1 MLKKLLLFVAFCALG
16 SLAPAAR
23 AQDATAAVT
32 TAVEK
37 LRVAMVTPNE
47 AALKALVA
55 DDLSYGHSDGHLN
68 TKDVFISDLMTGVS
82 HFLSI
87 ELTEQTVRVV
97 GDCAIVRHILSGATH
112 DQGKPEGT
120 VKLKVLM
127 VWQNQGGEWKL
138 LARQAVRI

>member
-1 MLKKLLLFVAFCALG
+1 MLKKLLLFVVFCALG

>member
-1 MLKKLLLFVAFCALG
+1 MFNKLLLIVAFCAFG
-16 SLAPAAR
+16 AMAQPAC

-37 LRVAMVTPNE
+37 LRVAMVNPD
-47 AALKALVA
+47 KAVLSGLVA
-55 DDLSYGHSDGHLN
+55 EELSYGHSDGNLN
-68 TKDVFISDLMTGVS
+68 TKDVFISDLLEGVS

-87 ELTEQTVRVV
+87 DLTEQTVRVV

-112 DQGKPEGT
+112 DKGKPEGT

-127 VWQNQGGEWKL
+127 IWQNQGGEWKL

>member
-1 MLKKLLLFVAFCALG
+1 MLKKILLFVAFCVLG

-23 AQDATAAVT
+23 AQDATVAVT
-32 TAVEK
+32 AAVEK

-47 AALKALVA
+47 ASLKALVA

-87 ELTEQTVRVV
+87 DLTEQTVKVV
-97 GDCAIVRHILSGATH
+97 GDAAIVRHILSGATH

-120 VKLKVLM
+120 VKLKVLL
-127 VWQNQGGEWKL
+127 VWQKQGGEWKL

>member
-1 MLKKLLLFVAFCALG
+1 MLKKILLCVAFCALG

-37 LRVAMVTPNE
+37 LRVAMVTPNA

-97 GDCAIVRHILSGATH
+97 GDCALVRHILSGATH